1 MTPPAPLRFLALV
14 LAGWIC
20 LRVAALMPWSEKAA
34 ADAPQPVASRTIAPS
49 SNPLRAP
56 ALAVSALGAPP
67 SVQQRGWRPLVARS
81 RPARPFVAPASAT
94 GDPEAASRPPLRP
107 TALTAPIP
115 AAVWPLAPSGGTSGS
130 DRWSASAWLSVRES
144 GQGSLAAAGTLG
156 GSQAGLRVG
165 YRLNRDTARPLSL
178 SGRLYA
184 PLEAKGAEA
193 VLGVEWKPLADV
205 PVRLLAERRQ
215 RLSGDGR
222 SAFAILAYGGVSE
235 ARVAG
240 PLRLD
245 AYAQA
250 GMVGLRS
257 NDLFADGAATVS
269 LPLGRN
275 VQAGIGL
282 WGAAQPGVS
291 RLDAGPQVSLRLPVS
306 AANMRLSAGYRVR
319 VAGDALPASGPA
331 LTLAADF

>member
-1 MTPPAPLRFLALV
+1 MKPPPPLRFLALV
-14 LAGWIC
+14 VAGWIC
-20 LRVAALMPWSEKAA
+20 LRLAALAPWSEKAA
-34 ADAPQPVASRTIAPS
+34 GDTPRPVASRAIAPE
-49 SNPLRAP
+49 PLREFGRIAP
-56 ALAVSALGAPP
+56 AWAGTWVAQPRFPAPRQVRPKSVGRLFVTPLAAVDGPEAVPGPAARPTGPAARAPP
-67 SVQQRGWRPLVARS
+67 
-81 RPARPFVAPASAT
+81 
-94 GDPEAASRPPLRP
+94 
-107 TALTAPIP
+107 
-115 AAVWPLAPSGGTSGS
+115 AVWPPAPPPTSGS
-130 DRWSASAWLSVRES
+130 DRWSASAWLFVRR
-144 GQGSLAAAGTLG
+144 GGDGALAAAGTLG

-165 YRLNRDTARPLSL
+165 YRLNRDSARPLSL

-184 PLEAKGAEA
+184 PLETDGAEA
-193 VLGVEWKPLADV
+193 ALGLEWKPLATV
-205 PVRLLAERRQ
+205 PVRILAERRQ

-257 NDLFADGAATVS
+257 KDLFADGAATLS
-269 LPLGRN
+269 LPLGSHA
-275 VQAGIGL
+275 QAGLGV

-291 RLDAGPQVSLRLPVS
+291 RLDVGPQVSLRLPV
-306 AANMRLSAGYRVR
+306 AATNLRLSAGYRVR

>member
-14 LAGWIC
+14 LVGWIG
-20 LRVAALMPWSEKAA
+20 LRVAALAPWSEKAA
-34 ADAPQPVASRTIAPS
+34 ADAPQPGASQAIAPVSNPVRAAASVASALVAAPLVQ
-49 SNPLRAP
+49 PRVLR
-56 ALAVSALGAPP
+56 P
-67 SVQQRGWRPLVARS
+67 SVDRPG
-81 RPARPFVAPASAT
+81 PAGSSFAPTPAT
-94 GDPEAASRPPLRP
+94 DQPEATPGPLLRP
-107 TALTAPIP
+107 TALAAHAPP
-115 AAVWPLAPSGGTSGS
+115 AVWPLAPPPTSAS
-130 DRWSASAWLSVRES
+130 DRWSASAWLFARR
-144 GQGSLAAAGTLG
+144 GGDGTLATAGTLG

-184 PLEAKGAEA
+184 PLETDGAEA
-193 VLGVEWKPLADV
+193 AVGLEWKPLADV
-205 PVRLLAERRQ
+205 PVRILAERRQ

-235 ARVAG
+235 ARIAG

-250 GMVGLRS
+250 GMVGLHS
-257 NDLFADGAATVS
+257 KDLFADGAATVS
-269 LPLGRN
+269 LPLGARAQ
-275 VQAGIGL
+275 VGIGL

-291 RLDAGPQVSLRLPVS
+291 RLDAGPQVSVRLPVT
-306 AANMRLSAGYRVR
+306 AANLRLSAGYRVR

>member
-20 LRVAALMPWSEKAA
+20 VRVAALAPWFEEEAA
-34 ADAPQPVASRTIAPS
+34 HAPQPAASRALAPP
-49 SNPLRAP
+49 SNLVRAP
-56 ALAVSALGAPP
+56 ALVAPALGASRLAQP
-67 SVQQRGWRPLVARS
+67 RALRPAVAPS
-81 RPARPFVAPASAT
+81 RPALPSVALALAT
-94 GDPEAASRPPLRP
+94 GIQETTPSPPFRP
-107 TALTAPIP
+107 TALAARAPP
-115 AAVWPLAPSGGTSGS
+115 AVWPLAPPPTSGR
-130 DRWSASAWLSVRES
+130 DRWSASAWLFARR
-144 GQGSLAAAGTLG
+144 GGDGALAAAGTLG

-165 YRLNRDTARPLSL
+165 YRLDRDTARPLSL
-178 SGRLYA
+178 SARLYA
-184 PLEAKGAEA
+184 PLETDGAEA
-193 VLGVEWKPLADV
+193 ALGLEWKPLADV
-205 PVRLLAERRQ
+205 PVRILAERRQ

-250 GMVGLRS
+250 GMVGLHS
-257 NDLFADGAATVS
+257 KDLFADGAATLS
-269 LPLGRN
+269 LPLGARAQ
-275 VQAGIGL
+275 VGVGL
-282 WGAAQPGVS
+282 WGAAQPGVA

>member
-1 MTPPAPLRFLALV
+1 MNAPPPLRFLALV

-20 LRVAALMPWSEKAA
+20 LRVAALAPWSEKAA
-34 ADAPQPVASRTIAPS
+34 SDAPQPVASQASAPPLLRESVPIAPV
-49 SNPLRAP
+49 LVRTG
-56 ALAVSALGAPP
+56 LARHRSPAPP
-67 SVQQRGWRPLVARS
+67 
-81 RPARPFVAPASAT
+81 PARPGSVRRSFFAPIAAIARQ
-94 GDPEAASRPPLRP
+94 EAAPGPPLRP
-107 TALTAPIP
+107 PALAAHAPP
-115 AAVWPLAPSGGTSGS
+115 AIWPLAQPPTSAS
-130 DRWSASAWLSVRES
+130 DRWSASAWLFVRR
-144 GQGSLAAAGTLG
+144 GGDGPLAAAGTLG
-156 GSQAGLRVG
+156 GSQAGLRMG
-165 YRLNRDTARPLSL
+165 YRLSRDTARPLSL
-178 SGRLYA
+178 SARLYA
-184 PLEAKGAEA
+184 PLETEGAEA
-193 VLGVEWKPLADV
+193 ALGLEWKPLADV
-205 PVRLLAERRQ
+205 PVRILAERRQ

-257 NDLFADGAATVS
+257 KDVFADGAATLS
-269 LPLGRN
+269 LPLGAR
-275 VQAGIGL
+275 VQVGVGL

-291 RLDAGPQVSLRLPVS
+291 RLDVGPQVSVRLPVP
-306 AANMRLSAGYRVR
+306 ATNLRLSAGYRVR